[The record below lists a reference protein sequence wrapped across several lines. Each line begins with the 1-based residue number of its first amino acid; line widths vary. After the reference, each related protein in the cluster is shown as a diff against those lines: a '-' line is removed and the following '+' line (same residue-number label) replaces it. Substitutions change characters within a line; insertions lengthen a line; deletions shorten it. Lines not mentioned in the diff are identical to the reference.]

1 MLRAL
6 PDVLDLL
13 VISVEAGLGFDSAL
27 SRVVATVPGPLS
39 EEFFRMLQE
48 TRVGVSRRDAMRHLM
63 ERTDLDELRSFLLA
77 MIQAEAFGVTIAR
90 VLRVQADEM
99 RVKTASA
106 GPGEGLRRP
115 GEARVPLGVLH
126 LPGAVHR
133 AARAGC
139 DLDLRELHQQ
149 MSETASRPSRRRYS
163 VAHLILLIPWVALVV
178 DAWTPIRDN
187 SFLWHIR
194 AGELQV
200 EAGAV
205 LQQDPF
211 SFTML
216 GNEWLTQSWLAELG
230 YWWGEDVSG
239 LGFVPWMLLA
249 MTLLTFLAVALISYR
264 RSGSVMS
271 TAIVTL
277 LTTLSMISFLVPRPV
292 IFSYVLFGLAI
303 LAWES
308 PRTRWAVPFIFWI
321 WASVHGSFAIGLA
334 YVGLSLIARREWRW
348 LPTAIVSGLVTLATA
363 HGLGVIT
370 MLLDFAE
377 VGDTLSLL
385 SEWQTARPHLTGVP
399 AVPGSGLAIIAIGL
413 VTKRLPMVAAVGGAA
428 VRRIGHDVVAGGAP
442 GMARAGA
449 GGGDGPGTAAG
460 RNRTAVRGRPGRG
473 VRRGGA
479 VSALRGAW
487 RRPVERDTVPGG
499 SCGRARAGEYLPRR
513 PSRGIPHLCPGPG
526 IRGLH
531 RRQGG
536 AVRRHDGRVRRRE
549 GPRGALGAG
558 FRAGGDRTGPVTR
571 TTPTWPPR

>member
-1 MLRAL
+1 
-6 PDVLDLL
+6 
-13 VISVEAGLGFDSAL
+13 
-27 SRVVATVPGPLS
+27 
-39 EEFFRMLQE
+39 
-48 TRVGVSRRDAMRHLM
+48 
-63 ERTDLDELRSFLLA
+63 
-77 MIQAEAFGVTIAR
+77 
-90 VLRVQADEM
+90 
-99 RVKTASA
+99 
-106 GPGEGLRRP
+106 
-115 GEARVPLGVLH
+115 
-126 LPGAVHR
+126 
-133 AARAGC
+133 
-139 DLDLRELHQQ
+139 

-200 EAGAV
+200 DAGAV

-216 GNEWLTQSWLAELG
+216 GSDWLTQSWLAELG
-230 YWWGEDVSG
+230 YSWAEDVSG

-308 PRTRWAVPFIFWI
+308 PRTRWALPFVFWI

-385 SEWQTARPHLTGVP
+385 SEWQRPGLTSPVFLP
-399 AVPGSGLAIIAIGL
+399 FLAGLAIIAIGL
-413 VTKRLPMVAAVGGAA
+413 VTKRLPWSQLWVVLPFAALGMTSLRAVPPAWLGLVPAVAMALGPLRAGTERRFSAGPAAVFAVVVLILPFLVRGDGRLSETRFPVAAAAELEPVNTFHDDRAGGYLIYAMGPEFGVYIDDRAELYGEMMAEFVA
-428 VRRIGHDVVAGGAP
+428 VRDLEEPWEPVFEREGIEQVLLPADSDLAAEV
-442 GMARAGA
+442 
-449 GGGDGPGTAAG
+449 TAAG
-460 RNRTAVRGRPGRG
+460 WQTTYSDDEFVVLRP
-473 VRRGGA
+473 
-479 VSALRGAW
+479 
-487 RRPVERDTVPGG
+487 
-499 SCGRARAGEYLPRR
+499 
-513 PSRGIPHLCPGPG
+513 
-526 IRGLH
+526 
-531 RRQGG
+531 
-536 AVRRHDGRVRRRE
+536 
-549 GPRGALGAG
+549 
-558 FRAGGDRTGPVTR
+558 
-571 TTPTWPPR
+571 